1 MDIFTNEEKD
11 FGRAHPATTVL
22 IVGAGPAGLECARVA
37 LSRGHRV
44 DRWGDWNELAGHAH
58 GITLD
63 PQSSMRAGGYDPRSD
78 GAAIG
83 Y

>member
-1 MDIFTNEEKD
+1 VAE
-11 FGRAHPATTVL
+11 L
-22 IVGAGPAGLECARVA
+22 AR
-37 LSRGHRV
+37 RGHAIN
-44 DRWGDWNELAGHAH
+44 RWTAWNELAGHAH

-63 PQSSMRAGGYDPRSD
+63 PASGARVGGADPRSD